1 MLVSVP
7 RPQMPIA
14 LEPDGV
20 RRLAGAQRQP
30 QPSRLIAV
38 LERSAFIRDAH
49 GKKQQYVPFAERIVE
64 EKHLAQRSMH
74 GLHFDFA
81 LTLCDFVNR
90 PLLTLTGTAVN
101 GELDQ
106 TILQAIAEFSGTC
119 KISQPSSIDLL
130 VPDYDD
136 LGMAEL
142 SMNPVFCLNPSW
154 QFGLD
159 LGVANEAN
167 SQALA
172 PLVQDYTANL
182 PVIAYTDGSV
192 PRNRKFR
199 SAGAMVTSQGH
210 WACAISPKH
219 YVQDT
224 LLAETT
230 GALLALTHAPLDSD
244 LTIFSDSRALV
255 KAVNDLVQGRQRTV
269 KVHHELRES
278 LELRTGRTRARWVRG
293 HDGNRHNEAANRMAI
308 LMSRHFSARI
318 NPHLTQS
325 MMTQIVREELSQ
337 QALAA

>member
-64 EKHLAQRSMH
+64 EKHLAQRSTH

-90 PLLTLTGTAVN
+90 PLLTLTGTAAN

-106 TILQAIAEFSGTC
+106 AILQAIAEFSVTS

-142 SMNPVFCLNPSW
+142 SMNPIFCLNPSW

-159 LGVANEAN
+159 LGVANQAN

-172 PLVQDYTANL
+172 PLVQDYTAK
-182 PVIAYTDGSV
+182 PSVIAYTDGSV

-318 NPHLTQS
+318 NPQLTQS
-325 MMTQIVREELSQ
+325 MMTKIVLEELSQ

>member
-64 EKHLAQRSMH
+64 EKHLAQRSTH

-90 PLLTLTGTAVN
+90 PLLTLTGTAAN

-106 TILQAIAEFSGTC
+106 AILQAIAEFSGTS

-142 SMNPVFCLNPSW
+142 SLNPIFCLNPSW

-159 LGVANEAN
+159 LGVAN
-167 SQALA
+167 
-172 PLVQDYTANL
+172 
-182 PVIAYTDGSV
+182 
-192 PRNRKFR
+192 
-199 SAGAMVTSQGH
+199 
-210 WACAISPKH
+210 
-219 YVQDT
+219 
-224 LLAETT
+224 
-230 GALLALTHAPLDSD
+230 
-244 LTIFSDSRALV
+244 
-255 KAVNDLVQGRQRTV
+255 
-269 KVHHELRES
+269 
-278 LELRTGRTRARWVRG
+278 
-293 HDGNRHNEAANRMAI
+293 
-308 LMSRHFSARI
+308 
-318 NPHLTQS
+318 
-325 MMTQIVREELSQ
+325 
-337 QALAA
+337 